1 MKVNLFLENKVIA
14 KKNVFLSIQNQFKN
28 RTLRFRFFAN
38 IELSPHFFYMM
49 LPIFKRTT
57 HSEIK

>member
-1 MKVNLFLENKVIA
+1 MTVNLLLENKKIA

-38 IELSPHFFYMM
+38 IELSPHF
-49 LPIFKRTT
+49 LI
-57 HSEIK
+57 